1 MRKVGFLQFN
11 KGKIKISLAIISI
24 AFALLLSSVFV
35 FEKINHENKFVSPI
49 NAQNCGS
56 GTFTWHN
63 CTACYQVGGACGGS
77 LTYECGT
84 ICLLPSCGAAACS
97 CDGICNC
104 TATCASGYSTTTNS
118 CSTNVASCNGTHDC
132 GQSCT
137 KNVTCYRLTYAVT
150 MVANG
155 GTGPNCVSSNPCGS
169 TANTAPDCTK
179 TGYSVSYSQSGC
191 GGTFNTSTGVCSS
204 ITQATTITANWTAN
218 TYTVTVN
225 GNGATSCTNGTHTRT
240 YGQASLAPGCNRTGY
255 TLANYSLTGTCGGT
269 FTASTGVCSSVTSD
283 ITVTAN
289 WTINSYS
296 VAYTLNPSAGG
307 AYTAPATRRQTIN
320 YGSPT
325 PTATVSTNTGYTFV
339 NFSITSGTCGGTFTA
354 STGVCSSVTEAL
366 TIQANWTLN
375 SYNVSYTK
383 NISAAGTI
391 NTTNPTVVNHGSA
404 SPAVSITT
412 NTGYTF
418 VNYSITSGT
427 CGGTFTASTGV
438 CSSVTGALTIQVN
451 WNIRVTYTENIG
463 AAGSLNPT
471 YRDVGYGTSATG
483 PTVST
488 NTGYTFVNFSITS
501 GSCAGTFTASTGTCS
516 NVQVPIT
523 IQANWSIRVTYTE
536 NIGAAG
542 SLNPT
547 YRDVGYG
554 TSATGP
560 TVSTNTGYTFVNFSI
575 TSGSCAGT
583 FTASTGTCSNVQVP
597 ITIQAN
603 WTLNSYTVTIQ
614 PASGSCNP
622 GTHSVNHG
630 SASTAQSCSRTGY
643 TFAGFSQSGC
653 GGTFNNSTGV
663 CSSVTAD
670 MTITAS
676 WTLNTYQVTVNPSS
690 GSCNPGTHTVNHGD
704 ASSAQTCSR
713 SGYSFV
719 AFTQSGC
726 GGIFNTSTGVCSS
739 VTSAMTITATWSNI
753 APAFSIAPAEATA
766 SYSTSPTSIGSSI
779 TFQAT
784 ATDAI
789 NSYYLIICST
799 NSVTPGASGAAPT
812 CGATTYCT
820 SSATTSGS
828 QASCSYTTL
837 SGDAWSNAWYGFVC
851 DNHSTDT
858 KCSAANQGSG
868 NSGSPF
874 YVNHSPTFTDIN
886 ITDSSQNPTESI
898 QWNATA
904 SDPDGNTVKLLVC
917 KTNAISSGTC
927 TGGNWCTSSLS
938 ASNPSCS
945 YTIPTPTSDGLYDAW
960 VFVVDQFNLEASGTK
975 QGSESDFTV
984 NNVAPVVSSVTLNN
998 GNAILLNENT
1008 TTQIQLSATVTDV
1021 NGCGSEI
1028 TSVLGYI
1035 YRSGISYTGCDTLAE
1050 ANQNYCY
1057 PEVNCTENSGTC
1069 TGSTDSSADYTC
1081 NIALNYYADPTDVD
1095 TEYPLQNWL
1104 ASVKAIDNNSAV
1116 QRSELSTGVEL
1127 NSLPACNVTPNIAY
1141 GSLNIEMIISPLS
1154 IISTISSTGNVG
1166 INHNISGSNMCTN
1179 YPACTW
1185 GTPIGVT
1192 RQRYSLSSS
1201 TTYNSGTTL
1210 TTTPTFVAT
1219 KLPKQRTTT
1228 KETVDIWWGISIPT
1242 GIIAGDYNGEVFLT
1256 PIKSDIA
1263 DW

>member
-1 MRKVGFLQFN
+1 M
-11 KGKIKISLAIISI
+11 
-24 AFALLLSSVFV
+24 
-35 FEKINHENKFVSPI
+35 
-49 NAQNCGS
+49 C
-56 GTFTWHN
+56 
-63 CTACYQVGGACGGS
+63 
-77 LTYECGT
+77 
-84 ICLLPSCGAAACS
+84 
-97 CDGICNC
+97 
-104 TATCASGYSTTTNS
+104 
-118 CSTNVASCNGTHDC
+118 
-132 GQSCT
+132 
-137 KNVTCYRLTYAVT
+137 
-150 MVANG
+150 
-155 GTGPNCVSSNPCGS
+155 
-169 TANTAPDCTK
+169 
-179 TGYSVSYSQSGC
+179 
-191 GGTFNTSTGVCSS
+191 
-204 ITQATTITANWTAN
+204 
-218 TYTVTVN
+218 
-225 GNGATSCTNGTHTRT
+225 
-240 YGQASLAPGCNRTGY
+240 
-255 TLANYSLTGTCGGT
+255 
-269 FTASTGVCSSVTSD
+269 
-283 ITVTAN
+283 
-289 WTINSYS
+289 
-296 VAYTLNPSAGG
+296 
-307 AYTAPATRRQTIN
+307 
-320 YGSPT
+320 
-325 PTATVSTNTGYTFV
+325 
-339 NFSITSGTCGGTFTA
+339 
-354 STGVCSSVTEAL
+354 
-366 TIQANWTLN
+366 
-375 SYNVSYTK
+375 
-383 NISAAGTI
+383 
-391 NTTNPTVVNHGSA
+391 
-404 SPAVSITT
+404 
-412 NTGYTF
+412 
-418 VNYSITSGT
+418 
-427 CGGTFTASTGV
+427 
-438 CSSVTGALTIQVN
+438 
-451 WNIRVTYTENIG
+451 IRD
-463 AAGSLNPT
+463 S
-471 YRDVGYGTSATG
+471 
-483 PTVST
+483 
-488 NTGYTFVNFSITS
+488 
-501 GSCAGTFTASTGTCS
+501 
-516 NVQVPIT
+516 
-523 IQANWSIRVTYTE
+523 
-536 NIGAAG
+536 
-542 SLNPT
+542 
-547 YRDVGYG
+547 
-554 TSATGP
+554 
-560 TVSTNTGYTFVNFSI
+560 
-575 TSGSCAGT
+575 
-583 FTASTGTCSNVQVP
+583 
-597 ITIQAN
+597 
-603 WTLNSYTVTIQ
+603 
-614 PASGSCNP
+614 
-622 GTHSVNHG
+622 
-630 SASTAQSCSRTGY
+630 
-643 TFAGFSQSGC
+643 
-653 GGTFNNSTGV
+653 
-663 CSSVTAD
+663 
-670 MTITAS
+670 
-676 WTLNTYQVTVNPSS
+676 
-690 GSCNPGTHTVNHGD
+690 
-704 ASSAQTCSR
+704 
-713 SGYSFV
+713 
-719 AFTQSGC
+719 
-726 GGIFNTSTGVCSS
+726 
-739 VTSAMTITATWSNI
+739 
-753 APAFSIAPAEATA
+753 
-766 SYSTSPTSIGSSI
+766 
-779 TFQAT
+779 
-784 ATDAI
+784 
-789 NSYYLIICST
+789 
-799 NSVTPGASGAAPT
+799 
-812 CGATTYCT
+812 
-820 SSATTSGS
+820 
-828 QASCSYTTL
+828 SYTTV
-837 SGDAWSNAWYGFVC
+837 SGDAWSNPWYGFVC

-917 KTNAISSGTC
+917 KTNSISSGTC
-927 TGGNWCTSSLS
+927 TGGSWCTSSLS

-1028 TSVLGYI
+1028 TSVLGYV

>member
-1 MRKVGFLQFN
+1 MKKFN
-11 KGKIKISLAIISI
+11 IPWLRNGKLKIALAIIGI
-24 AFALLLSSVFV
+24 AVGLLLTSVFV
-35 FEKINHENKFVSPI
+35 FQKTTEKPYYFEAEAYSPTCSYNHPSCGWTGPGKCRTTPPSCYASEF
-49 NAQNCGS
+49 NCEGVCCEAC
-56 GTFTWHN
+56 
-63 CTACYQVGGACGGS
+63 CTTTCGGCTPPS
-77 LTYECGT
+77 APTGYQATDNSCTTTTTSCTRHYTGSANSSCASCGT
-84 ICLLPSCGAAACS
+84 I
-97 CDGICNC
+97 
-104 TATCASGYSTTTNS
+104 TATY
-118 CSTNVASCNGTHDC
+118 
-132 GQSCT
+132 
-137 KNVTCYRLTYAVT
+137 YRERYAITLT
-150 MVANG
+150 ANG
-155 GTGPNCVSSNPCGS
+155 GTGTNCKSYTTTNGPCGS
-169 TANTAPDCTK
+169 TANTAFGCTRS
-179 TGYSVSYSQSGC
+179 GYTLSSYTQSGC
-191 GGTFNTSTGVCSS
+191 GGTWNS
-204 ITQATTITANWTAN
+204 
-218 TYTVTVN
+218 
-225 GNGATSCTNGTHTRT
+225 
-240 YGQASLAPGCNRTGY
+240 
-255 TLANYSLTGTCGGT
+255 
-269 FTASTGVCSSVTSD
+269 STGVCSSVTAAM
-283 ITVTAN
+283 TVTAN

-307 AYTAPATRRQTIN
+307 AYTAPATRPQTIN

-488 NTGYTFVNFSITS
+488 NTGYTFINFSITS

-713 SGYSFV
+713 SGYSF
-719 AFTQSGC
+719 AGFTQSGC

-837 SGDAWSNAWYGFVC
+837 SGDAWSNAWYAFVC
-851 DNHSTDT
+851 DNNSADP
-858 KCSAANQGSG
+858 KCSSANQGSG
-868 NSGSPF
+868 DTGSPF

-945 YTIPTPTSDGLYDAW
+945 YTIPTPTADGLYDAW

-998 GNAILLNENT
+998 GNSILLNENT

-1028 TSVLGYI
+1028 TSVLGYV
-1035 YRSGISYTGCDTLAE
+1035 YRSGITYTGCDTLAE

-1104 ASVKAIDNNSAV
+1104 ASVKATDNNSAV